1 MLRRLYLDHQK
12 PQYHQQ
18 ENLRADRC
26 FTTES
31 GSSVSKNVDIRKS
44 IKKTPLLTSQYIA
57 NSQLKASLKKERG
70 YPFCSEISENVDNT
84 NQYSAQYSYHYHCYG
99 HQQQHLIQN
108 SETVSIKPSSTSSS
122 HFLHRWRKTHK
133 PILRL
138 ENKQNILNRVLQD
151 FLGSSL
157 NTNNEQIQIR
167 NSSKSSSIG
176 YRKNITGSKRAV
188 TGCGGTDTEAHI
200 AKQFDRQSK
209 ISIPQSPNR
218 LASTVQSSYLN
229 GAFLSATS
237 KQNSNTSPSST
248 PLLPSASISII
259 GSSTRKTCSGR
270 TEQFVGISDHLP
282 IDLIKTKSPST
293 NFAYSNFNQREV
305 VMDVTKKTNET
316 LSASAIRRVGTISYE
331 DSKEKSTKITQKL
344 EVNVDGSE
352 RNSSSGIL
360 MSSSDTVLITPPICT
375 AVQKFYPMRFIRKN
389 VEQSAKN
396 INANYLEFETE
407 FPRDYDD
414 NIEMLSREAEHLEKQ
429 FRTPSRP
436 SNSDVKISTPTSLG
450 EIIPA
455 EPQIFKVNTIVTT
468 ATGKRVGFKVEE
480 KIEEHIAESSIIQK
494 ATLKSAGRAS
504 FEDVV
509 PVPVTTST
517 AVEVI
522 PASSSKTTTHTQSTV
537 TTTKSTHKDD
547 DDEPVAM
554 SPCGRFFKYDKEVGR
569 GSFKTVYRGLD
580 TETGVAVAWCEL
592 LDKQVKKSERMRFR
606 EEADMLKK
614 LQHPNIVR
622 FYTYWENS
630 VSRKKNIVLVTE
642 LMLSGTLKSYLKRF
656 KKINP
661 KVLKSWCRQILKGL
675 HFLHTR
681 PLPIIHRDLKCD
693 NIFITGTTGSV
704 KIGDLGLAT
713 LKNRSHAKSVIGTPE
728 FMAPEMYEEHY
739 DESVD
744 VYAFGMC
751 MLEMAVSE
759 YPYSECKGPAQIY
772 KKVISGI
779 KPAALAKVEDPK
791 VREIIEKCIELKKE
805 CRPSCKDLLDSEF
818 FEEDIGIRVEPTA
831 TETFLSNPENN
842 IIEFR
847 LRFLDPKKRSSK
859 HKEDEAI
866 QFEYDIKKDD
876 CDQLCQDMTKENI
889 ITEEDSRAV
898 VRMLKLQVFSL
909 MKERMQRQS
918 QLQLQNEK
926 SRLEKLALQNQR
938 EMLPPNVEE
947 EEDEDEEGESEEED
961 ENCKWN
967 QQLKSKTDALTEG
980 DSIVFGDGI
989 RKTDHENSIDNSTTA
1004 DASSLAFQQP
1014 QTTSGQT
1021 VEQRSVLQQSY
1032 YQQQNSQILP
1042 TQALGSSGTRQTAVH
1057 IIQQPQMQSFKI
1069 SQTTPVQDI
1078 ATLQVVSP
1086 TAQANFPLN
1095 NSGQNLINQKVT
1107 ISIPLAVTPSVSVS
1121 NSGSVPAPQSQ
1132 NIQHLVQKQHIT
1144 QQLIKQQQLV
1154 QQKQQTNQ
1162 QQQVVQPI
1170 TQYQQTCQKVN
1181 HQTIMQQQ
1189 TAQIEQ
1195 HINQQQQRSQ
1205 QLPQQNLLIPQ
1216 QVALQHQATHQSQA
1230 MQQQRLNQ
1238 QQINNTQQ
1246 LSLPQGTYQ
1255 QQATKQQQVI
1265 QQQKIPPQRMVHQ
1278 TPNQLEQQQISQ
1290 PFVTQTTVPQQQQL
1304 QMHTQQLSQFQ
1315 QVQSPT
1321 AQQKPMS
1328 SSTAQTSP
1336 TFAPMQHVPNDV
1348 VFNLATGS
1356 PQYTDPPANNNTQL
1370 LTEEKQGTRFQKTRR
1385 SNRIGNERAPKLSVT
1400 GIDHGTVIN
1409 CHMENKPKTITFKFD
1424 IRDVNPTEVANK
1436 LIAQDLLSLNQSVAF
1451 VEMINDIIQQVK
1463 LNPNRIPVPSYRR
1476 SIEKVRHASLTRQ
1489 RPAFRTH
1496 QRHRSRDE
1504 TSSDLSKMFEVT
1516 LLAAEPLSSSLG
1528 VGSVIKNICVQP
1540 TPTQPPSL
1548 FNSTSGEND
1557 IGQQPSQG
1565 LTHPAEIIIGDGNP
1579 YISSTAAATATSMSS
1594 STTTTTSET
1603 PNNSSENVI
1612 GSGSASRKTSTAS
1625 EYTSLSS
1632 DCTPDNTITSS
1643 TSAFAMENPPNDVYD
1658 QEICNEVVGSLPQ
1671 AVAEIAFHKAQDN
1684 VELADISQ
1692 LETFGDDKHSEI
1704 SPNAEHCAEIDNTA
1718 SQAPDKTK
1726 NIGENDDDVEDK
1738 NDKMG
1743 STIAAPVTRKISR
1756 FLVNPV
1762 ISSCGDGILEVTTM
1776 TQVHQN
1782 AFNAEGEVE
1791 LRTRASGPPTEA
1803 QRYNVGT
1810 LPDSCDSAV
1819 SCEDNNNILSN
1830 GANTAIITTAAPLQI
1845 TNSNTQTIILSA
1857 PAANNATSNTLEQL
1871 KIELENITHAHAF
1884 ATSVVASLNNANE
1897 QNNLQPMAQPPI
1909 TAISSPAPSQQQH
1922 QEEVSKP
1929 SQTTSAQSFGQSTP
1943 TGILNSARGSSVYN
1957 SRRTSLD
1964 TSGGSE
1970 FQHLTTNVIEGV
1982 ESSYQVPGAHVR
1994 TSSDAA
2000 SCTSAHTP
2008 IDIHPEVGGL
2018 GGSTS
2023 SVSAGTGQPECAAG
2037 HRQTGGLTKNSL
2049 ADLEKKLAALRNVDL
2064 ADEARGVI
2072 SAQNATNKFPEDQ
2085 RNARKISRFSVSRV
2099 QEQKGGGGGSSGN
2112 TTDVP
2117 TTPPICV
2124 ESQKLRID
2132 LQAIAQQPVGQNIV
2146 SLVNTPTEAT
2156 HTPGQYVAISS
2167 AVNSCVNSA
2176 NSGQQ
2181 LLYPQSLQQH
2191 NLTQLQL
2198 IQPTQPYMHQQIP
2211 NQILQH
2217 QQYLQQLLLQK
2228 QTPTPTLQP
2237 PLHIPPSFNPLH
2249 QNFQILQ
2256 QLKTP
2261 LQQQQQPLL
2270 ANQSIP
2276 QKQSP
2281 IILQK
2286 QQISQQM
2293 AIQSHAQIQTHPSQ
2307 LSQVSN
2313 CQHTTVQLPG
2323 LNSQAQTQQVQSI
2336 AQVHQVSN
2344 PQQLQKTQAQDQQH
2358 IQNIQHIQNQG
2369 QAQSQQ
2375 IIQNNPQIQNQQQIQ
2390 KKIQCQQSI
2399 HNQAQA
2405 ASSPQQQQPQN
2416 TVQQGALQHITSQAS
2431 QSSTYSDAS
2440 VLMPISTEEPVSL
2453 AATHPHLLPTVIQ
2466 SDIKH
2471 NLDSLVNQLGNLRL
2485 RTNQHQRLLLLRQ
2498 RQLIEED
2505 ELRLKHYVEY
2515 EKFQKTLRQSGET
2528 QHQVLYVQ
2536 PTTSQHAFSSLG
2548 SGNFLP
2554 QLHGI
2559 KPITSL
2565 QSTYAIGINQTQP
2578 VQQQV
2583 LSQLSMQQQQTQ
2595 PPQPIQMAQYS
2606 NQATAN
2612 SSTTCSSNSQEQ
2624 HAQQHQNIHK
2634 IVPHLL
2640 TNSGNNMQYLSNIP
2654 DSSLAT
2660 LVQVLSQ
2667 FNSFQERP
2675 SEVVVKEE
2683 RLPPVQSE

>member
-293 NFAYSNFNQREV
+293 NFAYSNFNQRGKEFDNIYNKGTDYTTDIKNLAEV

-1476 SIEKVRHASLTRQ
+1476 SIEKV
-1489 RPAFRTH
+1489 
-1496 QRHRSRDE
+1496 
-1504 TSSDLSKMFEVT
+1504 
-1516 LLAAEPLSSSLG
+1516 
-1528 VGSVIKNICVQP
+1528 
-1540 TPTQPPSL
+1540 
-1548 FNSTSGEND
+1548 
-1557 IGQQPSQG
+1557 
-1565 LTHPAEIIIGDGNP
+1565 
-1579 YISSTAAATATSMSS
+1579 
-1594 STTTTTSET
+1594 
-1603 PNNSSENVI
+1603 
-1612 GSGSASRKTSTAS
+1612 
-1625 EYTSLSS
+1625 
-1632 DCTPDNTITSS
+1632 
-1643 TSAFAMENPPNDVYD
+1643 
-1658 QEICNEVVGSLPQ
+1658 
-1671 AVAEIAFHKAQDN
+1671 
-1684 VELADISQ
+1684 
-1692 LETFGDDKHSEI
+1692 
-1704 SPNAEHCAEIDNTA
+1704 
-1718 SQAPDKTK
+1718 
-1726 NIGENDDDVEDK
+1726 
-1738 NDKMG
+1738 
-1743 STIAAPVTRKISR
+1743 
-1756 FLVNPV
+1756 
-1762 ISSCGDGILEVTTM
+1762 
-1776 TQVHQN
+1776 
-1782 AFNAEGEVE
+1782 
-1791 LRTRASGPPTEA
+1791 
-1803 QRYNVGT
+1803 
-1810 LPDSCDSAV
+1810 
-1819 SCEDNNNILSN
+1819 
-1830 GANTAIITTAAPLQI
+1830 
-1845 TNSNTQTIILSA
+1845 
-1857 PAANNATSNTLEQL
+1857 
-1871 KIELENITHAHAF
+1871 
-1884 ATSVVASLNNANE
+1884 
-1897 QNNLQPMAQPPI
+1897 
-1909 TAISSPAPSQQQH
+1909 
-1922 QEEVSKP
+1922 SKP